1 MEAQNIKV
9 ESFSRLENDIT
20 ARVNVVRDANDDEC
34 ALIKMVTTDAG
45 YNLDEE
51 LKRESRVGEIWFY
64 VPQGTKRIVIRH
76 QKLGKLVYVLPEML
90 KSKTTYQIKLPDN
103 IEIIVHEDA
112 GGQYLV
118 MNVQPSDASVYV
130 DNMLETMAGG
140 VLSKML
146 KYGEHTYRVE
156 HPLYEAS
163 SGKFVITNKKEQLD
177 IKLVP
182 AYGYLAFTSTPANAE
197 VTVNGKMLGR
207 TPLKS
212 EALREGSYHVK
223 TTLSSYSTDERDVTV
238 VRGQTSDVSIPL
250 SATFGYLEINSSPE
264 QGANVY
270 VNDMQVGK
278 TPYRSDK
285 LSAGVYK
292 IKVVQSMY
300 APQEREV
307 QIVKGQTQKVSFD
320 LAATFSEV
328 TIRTE
333 ELQAKIYINGEK
345 KGTGLWKG
353 RLTAG
358 IYQLASRMDGYR
370 NGTKSVEIKPGVNL
384 EIVIPAPAPVYGTLN
399 INSNPVGGIIKID
412 GKEVGR
418 TPDIISKVLVG
429 ERKLEIVR
437 EGCAASIQRVVIEEG
452 KVKELNVDLSQ
463 GEEVTIDA
471 YAPARIEIDGV
482 DYGKT
487 PFKGML
493 SYGKHSLVSRA
504 LSAGLNVQDTFTVS
518 ETSSKDLFIRNGKF
532 DNPYN
537 RVRINGVEYSFSVKL
552 YHPDEVDGLFE
563 FDFYTQQRKKL
574 KVPYPYSLSSSF
586 NGDIQGCFVFGGY
599 AWLGGKW
606 KSIEDFSGSVAKDC
620 CVATHGGHGYLY
632 VVKHFQDHF
641 EVVRKDIV
649 TNKNQTIFSYNT
661 KLMPYGVIEVV
672 SGTRLRYSGDFWTKT
687 KSGGIKS
694 KKEGFDFYF
703 RTDSLLFPSL
713 VSSGCLMNKVDAQPI
728 INEMSKANWDNDIK
742 NQIDWK
748 TFPGGSR
755 IDNNVYIINGNAYVV
770 VETVVREIKKGSPNY
785 YRDKHSV
792 TLYKYDP
799 KKHKWSLCAP
809 NVSLNKIPD
818 WKSKGLPDLPLYR
831 VYVRNATLMFDSRYQ
846 YNTETD
852 SWKDFSNL

>member
-130 DNMLETMAGG
+130 DNMLETMASG

-177 IKLVP
+177 VKLVP

-238 VRGQTSDVSIPL
+238 VRGQTSDISIPL

-270 VNDMQVGK
+270 INDMQVGE

-292 IKVVQSMY
+292 VKVVQSMY

-307 QIVKGQTQKVSFD
+307 QIVKGQAQKVSFD

-328 TIRTE
+328 IIRTE
-333 ELQAKIYINGEK
+333 ELQAEIYINGEK
-345 KGTGLWKG
+345 KGTGVWKG

-370 NGTKSVEIKPGVNL
+370 NGTKSVEIMPGVNQ
-384 EIVIPAPAPVYGTLN
+384 EFVIPAPTPVYGTLN

-429 ERKLEIVR
+429 ERRIEVVR
-437 EGCAASIQRVVIEEG
+437 EGCAASTQRVVIEEG
-452 KVKELNVDLSQ
+452 KVKELNVSLSQ

-471 YAPARIEIDGV
+471 YTPAQIEIDGV

-487 PFKGML
+487 PFRGLL

-518 ETSSKDLFIRNGKF
+518 ETFSKAFFIKNGKF
-532 DNPYN
+532 ADSNGKKQVGDMGY
-537 RVRINGVEYSFSVKL
+537 RVVIQPNKDVIVYSYDYYTHEEKALPILEEYGKYTTLERLYRGNIQGYFVVSATAWIDGKWVGINGVRNS
-552 YHPDEVDGLFE
+552 
-563 FDFYTQQRKKL
+563 RR
-574 KVPYPYSLSSSF
+574 
-586 NGDIQGCFVFGGY
+586 I
-599 AWLGGKW
+599 
-606 KSIEDFSGSVAKDC
+606 VAN
-620 CVATHGGHGYLY
+620 CVATHNGHDYWYLAAW
-632 VVKHFQDHF
+632 FDDRF
-641 EVVRKDIV
+641 EIIRKDLISGED
-649 TNKNQTIFSYNT
+649 QTLFSYKTTLYPVGQLKVIDETHLQFSGNFYT
-661 KLMPYGVIEVV
+661 YSKWLDLKKKKDSFEFNIQMDALPFPGV
-672 SGTRLRYSGDFWTKT
+672 R
-687 KSGGIKS
+687 
-694 KKEGFDFYF
+694 
-703 RTDSLLFPSL
+703 
-713 VSSGCLMNKVDAQPI
+713 
-728 INEMSKANWDNDIK
+728 SKACIVPLENLPI
-742 NQIDWK
+742 
-748 TFPGGSR
+748 T
-755 IDNNVYIINGNAYVV
+755 
-770 VETVVREIKKGSPNY
+770 PN
-785 YRDKHSV
+785 
-792 TLYKYDP
+792 
-799 KKHKWSLCAP
+799 
-809 NVSLNKIPD
+809 
-818 WKSKGLPDLPLYR
+818 
-831 VYVRNATLMFDSRYQ
+831 M
-846 YNTETD
+846 
-852 SWKDFSNL
+852 

>member
-76 QKLGKLVYVLPEML
+76 QKLGKLVYVLPETL

-452 KVKELNVDLSQ
+452 KVKELNVNLSQ

-482 DYGKT
+482 DYGET

-504 LSAGLNVQDTFTVS
+504 LSAGLNVQDTFTVA
-518 ETSSKDLFIRNGKF
+518 ETSSKAFFIKNGKF
-532 DNPYN
+532 ADSKGRIQVGDKGY
-537 RVRINGVEYSFSVKL
+537 RVVIQPNKDVIVYSYDYYTHEEKALPILEEYGKYTTLERLYRGNIQGYFVVSATAWIDGKWVGINGSRNSRRTVAECAATHNGHDYWYLVAWFDDRFEIIRKDLISGEDQTLFSYKTTLYPVGQLKVIDETHLQFSGNFYTYSKWLDLKKKKDS
-552 YHPDEVDGLFE
+552 FE
-563 FDFYTQQRKKL
+563 F
-574 KVPYPYSLSSSF
+574 
-586 NGDIQGCFVFGGY
+586 NIQMNALPF
-599 AWLGGKW
+599 
-606 KSIEDFSGSVAKDC
+606 
-620 CVATHGGHGYLY
+620 
-632 VVKHFQDHF
+632 
-641 EVVRKDIV
+641 
-649 TNKNQTIFSYNT
+649 
-661 KLMPYGVIEVV
+661 PGV
-672 SGTRLRYSGDFWTKT
+672 
-687 KSGGIKS
+687 KS
-694 KKEGFDFYF
+694 KACIIPLEN
-703 RTDSLLFPSL
+703 L
-713 VSSGCLMNKVDAQPI
+713 PI
-728 INEMSKANWDNDIK
+728 
-742 NQIDWK
+742 
-748 TFPGGSR
+748 T
-755 IDNNVYIINGNAYVV
+755 
-770 VETVVREIKKGSPNY
+770 PN
-785 YRDKHSV
+785 
-792 TLYKYDP
+792 
-799 KKHKWSLCAP
+799 
-809 NVSLNKIPD
+809 
-818 WKSKGLPDLPLYR
+818 
-831 VYVRNATLMFDSRYQ
+831 M
-846 YNTETD
+846 
-852 SWKDFSNL
+852 

>member
-177 IKLVP
+177 VKLVP

-238 VRGQTSDVSIPL
+238 VRGQTNDISIPL
-250 SATFGYLEINSSPE
+250 SATFGYLEISSSPE

-270 VNDMQVGK
+270 INDMQVGK

-292 IKVVQSMY
+292 VKVVQSMY

-307 QIVKGQTQKVSFD
+307 QIVKGQAQKVSFD

-333 ELQAKIYINGEK
+333 EIQAEIYINGEK
-345 KGTGLWKG
+345 KGTGVWKG

-370 NGTKSVEIKPGVNL
+370 NGTKSVEIKPGVNQ
-384 EIVIPAPAPVYGTLN
+384 EFVIPAPIPVYGTLN

-418 TPDIISKVLVG
+418 TPDIISNVLIG
-429 ERKLEIVR
+429 ERRIEVVR
-437 EGCAASIQRVVIEEG
+437 EGCAASTQRVVIEEG
-452 KVKELNVDLSQ
+452 KVKELNVSLSQ

-471 YAPARIEIDGV
+471 YTPAQIEIDGV

-487 PFKGML
+487 PFRGLL

-504 LSAGLNVQDTFTVS
+504 LSTGLNVQDTFTVS
-518 ETSSKDLFIRNGKF
+518 ETSSKAFFIKNGKF
-532 DNPYN
+532 ADSNSRKQVGDMGY
-537 RVRINGVEYSFSVKL
+537 RVVIQPNKDVIVYSYDYYTHEEKALPILEEYGKYTTLERL
-552 YHPDEVDGLFE
+552 YRG
-563 FDFYTQQRKKL
+563 
-574 KVPYPYSLSSSF
+574 
-586 NGDIQGCFVFGGY
+586 NIQGCFVVSAT
-599 AWLGGKW
+599 AWIDGKW
-606 KSIEDFSGSVAKDC
+606 VGINGVRNSRRIVAN
-620 CVATHGGHGYLY
+620 CVATHNGHDYWYLAAW
-632 VVKHFQDHF
+632 FDDRF
-641 EVVRKDIV
+641 EIIRKDLISGED
-649 TNKNQTIFSYNT
+649 QTLFSYKT
-661 KLMPYGVIEVV
+661 TLYPVGQLKVIDETHLQFI
-672 SGTRLRYSGDFWTKT
+672 GNFYTYSKWLDLKKKKDSFEFNIQMDALPFP
-687 KSGGIKS
+687 SVKS
-694 KKEGFDFYF
+694 KACIVPLEN
-703 RTDSLLFPSL
+703 L
-713 VSSGCLMNKVDAQPI
+713 PI
-728 INEMSKANWDNDIK
+728 
-742 NQIDWK
+742 
-748 TFPGGSR
+748 T
-755 IDNNVYIINGNAYVV
+755 
-770 VETVVREIKKGSPNY
+770 PN
-785 YRDKHSV
+785 
-792 TLYKYDP
+792 
-799 KKHKWSLCAP
+799 
-809 NVSLNKIPD
+809 
-818 WKSKGLPDLPLYR
+818 
-831 VYVRNATLMFDSRYQ
+831 M
-846 YNTETD
+846 
-852 SWKDFSNL
+852 